1 MLASSLEISGGR
13 YLLLTNISKANN
25 LRDLAYTAA
34 AHGFVPIVVG
44 ERGRGVE
51 ENVMLEEQ
59 LPRIP
64 IILRFYDLG
73 EAAEYL
79 GSRNVPII
87 GLEIMAESRSILDP
101 GSLPES
107 MALMPGNEGSGLS
120 ATQKAVC
127 QSFVFV
133 PQYSAGTASLNV
145 NVATALV
152 LHHATILKQH

>member
-64 IILRFYDLG
+64 IILRLYDLG
-73 EAAEYL
+73 EAVEYL

-87 GLEIMAESRSILDP
+87 GIEIMAESRSILDP

-152 LHHATILKQH
+152 LHHATISNA

>member
-1 MLASSLEISGGR
+1 MASTPEDSGGR

-25 LRDLAYTAA
+25 LRNLVYTAA

-51 ENVMLEEQ
+51 EEAVLEEQ
-59 LPRIP
+59 LPKIP
-64 IILRFYDLG
+64 TILRFHELD
-73 EAAEYL
+73 EAVEYL
-79 GSRNVPII
+79 RSRNIPVI
-87 GLEIMAESRSILDP
+87 GIEIMAESRSILDP
-101 GSLPES
+101 GALPDR

-127 QSFVFV
+127 ESFVFI

-152 LHHATILKQH
+152 LHHAIKN

>member
-64 IILRFYDLG
+64 IILRLYDLG
-73 EAAEYL
+73 EAVEYL

-87 GLEIMAESRSILDP
+87 GIEIMAESRSILDP